1 VPFLKAETLKNLVQI
16 QRERKTAL
24 SFLTTVLSDPT
35 GYGRIVRTADSRVIR
50 IVEERDAALK
60 EKDIRE
66 INGGIYCVRQ
76 DFLYVA
82 LAQIGRKNNQGEYY
96 LTDLVEIA
104 SSQGLEV
111 VGYKIANSMELLG
124 INTPEELAGLE
135 TLWTKNN
142 NVEERYNSS

>member
-1 VPFLKAETLKNLVQI
+1 M
-16 QRERKTAL
+16 
-24 SFLTTVLSDPT
+24 
-35 GYGRIVRTADSRVIR
+35 
-50 IVEERDAALK
+50 
-60 EKDIRE
+60 
-66 INGGIYCVRQ
+66 RQ